1 MLVLTALPQASALVW
16 EIRYER
22 PFLSCLIFWEGSL
35 IRKRNLSGI
44 YSFESALHGEQKQSN
59 QRLVF
64 FLGFEFGFG
73 FFWFRVFCYFV
84 CVFGFYCCYCFG
96 FVLGFFI
103 VCISNSAVIVLLQVL
118 RGGRHTR

>member
-1 MLVLTALPQASALVW
+1 MLILTALPQASALVW

-35 IRKRNLSGI
+35 IKKRNLSGI
-44 YSFESALHGEQKQSN
+44 YSFESALHGEQRQSN

-73 FFWFRVFCYFV
+73 FFFGLEFFVILFV
-84 CVFGFYCCYCFG
+84 CLVF
-96 FVLGFFI
+96 I
-103 VCISNSAVIVLLQVL
+103 AVIVLVL
-118 RGGRHTR
+118 FWGFL